1 MQYTGELGQYFRH
14 QVRRWMMASVQPS
27 RDASSNSSA
36 RRHLRWLFAPRH
48 IPVRRRDG
56 KLNATAVRWFGHCRK
71 PARLGVVIEVA
82 FRRDASVILASLP
95 YFAVAAAFAYFLYPA
110 IH

>member
-36 RRHLRWLFAPRH
+36 RRRLRWLFAPRH

-56 KLNATAVRWFGHCRK
+56 KLNVTAMRWFGHMS
-71 PARLGVVIEVA
+71 E
-82 FRRDASVILASLP
+82 IL
-95 YFAVAAAFAYFLYPA
+95 
-110 IH
+110 